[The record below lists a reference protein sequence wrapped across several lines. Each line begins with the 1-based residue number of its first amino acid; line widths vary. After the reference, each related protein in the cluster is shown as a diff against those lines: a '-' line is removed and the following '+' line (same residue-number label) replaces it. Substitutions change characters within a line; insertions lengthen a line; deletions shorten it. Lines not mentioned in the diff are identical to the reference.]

1 MNTIEDAYISA
12 STAKARGWTD
22 SLIAELLGEP
32 DAKADNPYSRWTQMS
47 LYSLDRVQESEK
59 DQRWIDRQKKRK
71 HPRHILDSMH
81 VYTVDGYLKS
91 DSEFRCTTY

>member
-1 MNTIEDAYISA
+1 MNAIEEAYISA

-22 SLIAELLGEP
+22 SLIAELLGPP

-59 DQRWIDRQKKRK
+59 DPRWIDCQKKRK
-71 HPRHILDSMH
+71 HYRPVLDSMH
-81 VYTVDGYLKS
+81 VYTADGY
-91 DSEFRCTTY
+91 RV